1 MKRLPL
7 LRLLPLFVWAAAV
20 GCAHK
25 NPPPDFSYNHAANFS
40 GLTTY
45 AWYADPNWKMP
56 GGSSI
61 ADGQFVDR
69 HVRESVDEAL
79 QKKGYRKVED
89 GSPSFFVAYQTDAAG
104 VVSQDKYGS
113 YGWWSWS
120 YVDYYGTKYRK
131 QGMLVLDIRD
141 AKRELVW
148 RGARI
153 AMVGTNPDAL
163 AGDIDSAVNLLLG
176 EFPPNKTEAK

>member
-1 MKRLPL
+1 MRRLPL
-7 LRLLPLFVWAAAV
+7 LRLLPLLLSAAAA

-25 NPPPDFSYNHAANFS
+25 NPPPDFSYNHAANFG

-56 GGSSI
+56 GGNSMV
-61 ADGQFVDR
+61 DGAFVDR
-69 HVRESVDEAL
+69 HVREAVDEAL
-79 QKKGYRKVED
+79 QKKGYRKIESGD
-89 GSPSFFVAYQTDAAG
+89 PSFFVAYQTDAAG
-104 VVSQDKYGS
+104 VVSQDKYGT
-113 YGWWSWS
+113 YGWWSWA

-131 QGMLVLDIRD
+131 QGMLVLDVRD

-153 AMVGTNPDAL
+153 AMVGTNPEEL
-163 AGDIDSAVNLLLG
+163 ARDIDSAVNLLLG
-176 EFPPNKTEAK
+176 EFPPNKTEVR